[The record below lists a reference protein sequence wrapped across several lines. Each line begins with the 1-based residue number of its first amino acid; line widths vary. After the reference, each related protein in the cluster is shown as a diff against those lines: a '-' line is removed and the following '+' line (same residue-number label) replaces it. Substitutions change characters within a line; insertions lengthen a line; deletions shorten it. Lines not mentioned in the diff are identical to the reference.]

1 MIDEYY
7 LQFSVSSV
15 DITIMN
21 QVDEQVMDIFFTL
34 QIVKTTAWTF

>member
-7 LQFSVSSV
+7 LQFSISSV
-15 DITIMN
+15 DITIMK

-34 QIVKTTAWTF
+34 QIVKTKVWTF

>member
-7 LQFSVSSV
+7 LQFSISSV
-15 DITIMN
+15 DITIMK

-34 QIVKTTAWTF
+34 QIVKTTA

>member
-7 LQFSVSSV
+7 PQFSISSV

-21 QVDEQVMDIFFTL
+21 QVDEQVMDIFLTL
-34 QIVKTTAWTF
+34 QIVKTKVWTF